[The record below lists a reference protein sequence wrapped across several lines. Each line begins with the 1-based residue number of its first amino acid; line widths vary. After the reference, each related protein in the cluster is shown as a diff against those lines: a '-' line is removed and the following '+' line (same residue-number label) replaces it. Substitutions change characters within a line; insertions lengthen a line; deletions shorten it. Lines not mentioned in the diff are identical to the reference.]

1 MLYQPLNLKQQRRPI
16 RFSTTTVARKKSRT
30 AKIFYG
36 SKQSLCR
43 DTHNLYCSYNS
54 LIVSLFHEQVL
65 TVKMVAFPQSQ
76 RPIETP
82 TDDQESTIQNSPP
95 DLPTVEERESPPT
108 TSPTTLV
115 YEVVIPQG
123 VKPND
128 HFTVMA
134 SNYRVVLKCPP
145 IIQAGRKV
153 RFKIPVKSG
162 RPAAG
167 GAGGGAARNRH

>member
-1 MLYQPLNLKQQRRPI
+1 M
-16 RFSTTTVARKKSRT
+16 A
-30 AKIFYG
+30 
-36 SKQSLCR
+36 
-43 DTHNLYCSYNS
+43 
-54 LIVSLFHEQVL
+54 
-65 TVKMVAFPQSQ
+65 AFPQSQ

-95 DLPTVEERESPPT
+95 DLPTVEERESAPST
-108 TSPTTLV
+108 TSPTILV

-134 SNYRVVLKCPP
+134 SNYRVVLKCPQT
-145 IIQAGRKV
+145 IQAGRKV

-162 RPAAG
+162 RPASAAG
-167 GAGGGAARNRH
+167 ARNRH